1 MKVQKELTEVII
13 TPWVAYTPTFTGFGT
28 PTSVAFFSRRVGD
41 TLEVEGSWIPGTT
54 TAVEARI
61 SLGFNG
67 VDGGLTIASTK
78 TPASV
83 TSLAGIFTYVVTGTS
98 SGYILKEAGVGYMT
112 LGNQFTSN
120 AGLSKLNGNS
130 VFSSGNRV
138 ALKAAFPITGW

>member
-1 MKVQKELTEVII
+1 MKVQKEQTEVII

-67 VDGGLTIASTK
+67 VDGGLTVSSAK
-78 TPASV
+78 TPAGV
-83 TSLAGIFTYVVTGTS
+83 TSLAGVLTYVAGTPS

-112 LGNQFTSN
+112 IGNQSTST
-120 AGLSKLNGNS
+120 AGLNKTNS
-130 VFSSGNRV
+130 NIVFSSGNRV